1 MSVKRH
7 KLAAVSAEEALIGA
21 LMGPRKDAYAIVEAE
36 VSPHAFWSSH
46 LGAAYQALDVLHSR
60 GLSISVPAVVG
71 ASLEC
76 SAVQLDP
83 QQLELLLVKHGEWQS
98 DADLLAHC
106 KLIKDMAARRRL
118 QSACESAIASVHLDS
133 MGPLAVV
140 DDLQRKLLEASGH
153 TSYEAEDA
161 RDVGFQVLERARHM
175 ASIGGFPG
183 TRTGFR
189 ELDKAILGF
198 CPGDMVVVAARPG
211 MGKSAVLK
219 DFASAVAKEKNG
231 ALIFNLEMANRQT
244 IGRQVSAMSGVP
256 YRNIVTG
263 QMTPE
268 QWRSVAEAVDRIN
281 QGNLYMDDAVAGIQE
296 IRQRARRVRAKLER
310 QGKRLAIVGVDYLQ
324 LVPGTKESRYE
335 SISDVSRGLK
345 LLAKEL
351 ECTVIALA
359 QLNRELERRDD
370 KRPMLSDLRDSGA
383 IEQDAD
389 VVLFVHRQFKFD
401 ESAPEDEAELIVG
414 KNRNGSCGTILLR
427 WDPKTT
433 RFSDGPGLTTL
444 EP

>member
-1 MSVKRH
+1 MSRQRH
-7 KLAAVSAEEALIGA
+7 ALAATAAEESLIGA
-21 LMGPRKDAYAIVEAE
+21 LMGPRKDAFPVVDAE
-36 VSPHAFWSSH
+36 LQHQAFWSPH
-46 LGAAYQALDVLHSR
+46 LGAAYKALDVLHSR

-71 ASLEC
+71 ASLEV

-83 QQLELLLVKHGEWQS
+83 QALELVLAKNSEWQS
-98 DADLLAHC
+98 DADLVAHC

-118 QSACESAIASVHLDS
+118 KSACEAAIANAHSDGI
-133 MGPLAVV
+133 GPLAIV
-140 DDLQRKLLEASGH
+140 DDLQRKLLEASSSS
-153 TSYEAEDA
+153 SYEAQDA
-161 RDVGFQVLERARHM
+161 RDVGFEVLERARAM
-175 ASIGGFPG
+175 AAAGGFPG
-183 TRTGFR
+183 AHTGFR

-211 MGKSAVLK
+211 MGKSAILK
-219 DFASAVAKEKNG
+219 DFAQAVAQGNNG
-231 ALIFNLEMANRQT
+231 AIIFNLEMANRQT
-244 IGRQVSAMSGVP
+244 IGRQVSSMSGVA
-256 YRNIVTG
+256 YRNIITG

-268 QWRSVAEAVDRIN
+268 QWRAVAEAIERL
-281 QGNLYMDDAVAGIQE
+281 QPGNLFMDDAVAGIQE

-310 QGKRLAIVGVDYLQ
+310 QGKRLALVGIDYLQ

-335 SISDVSRGLK
+335 SISDVSRGCK

-389 VVLFVHRQFKFD
+389 VVLFVHRQSKFD
-401 ESAPEDEAELIVG
+401 ENAPDDEGELIVG
-414 KNRNGSCGTILLR
+414 KNRNGSCGTILLK
-427 WDPKTT
+427 WDAKTT
-433 RFSDGPGLTTL
+433 RFSDGPALPRFDG
-444 EP
+444 